1 MKRILFVATF
11 IALAHLT
18 FSQRVSLQ
26 YDTSSPQ
33 TIYAA
38 RMLEKSL
45 LERGYSL
52 KETQPDYV
60 ISLSI
65 NADKLESEA
74 YSIFPVGKKIAINGG
89 DERGLIYGS
98 LSLAEDLRNGIP
110 IKAIKAR
117 SEQANLPFRAIKFN
131 LPWDSYRHSEA
142 LNQHTE
148 TCRDL
153 KFWAAFLDMMAEN
166 RLNAL
171 TL

>member
-1 MKRILFVATF
+1 MKRILFVVVF

-26 YDTSSPQ
+26 YNKSTPQ

-60 ISLSI
+60 ISLSV
-65 NADKLESEA
+65 NAGKLAGEA
-74 YSIFPVGKKIAINGG
+74 YSIVPEGKKITVNGG

-98 LSLAEDLRNGIP
+98 LSL
-110 IKAIKAR
+110 
-117 SEQANLPFRAIKFN
+117 
-131 LPWDSYRHSEA
+131 
-142 LNQHTE
+142 
-148 TCRDL
+148 
-153 KFWAAFLDMMAEN
+153 
-166 RLNAL
+166 
-171 TL
+171 